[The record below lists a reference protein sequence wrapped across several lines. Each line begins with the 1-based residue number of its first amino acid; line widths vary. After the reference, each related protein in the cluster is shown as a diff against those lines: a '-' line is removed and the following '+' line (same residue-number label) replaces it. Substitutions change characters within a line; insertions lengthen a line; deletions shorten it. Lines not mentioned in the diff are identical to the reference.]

1 MRFLTDPSYN
11 LAAQTVW
18 DSEPDGYT
26 LIIMAAQS
34 FIVRQLR
41 LNAKWDMR
49 RFTWFGQIARTT
61 SAIHVPAD
69 SPYQTIDDLQKADR
83 LRWATTAGSNGHLLS
98 ALVSEKHGIDPTFV
112 FYEGYREL
120 PVALMR
126 GDADV
131 MVNTMGTAG
140 MFVESGDIRFL
151 TTLSRERN
159 PIWPDVPSG
168 TESDLL
174 FMAPLGSS
182 DFIIGGPPGIPSDI
196 TNMLTDAFR
205 KSTEDEDLIAWSK
218 RAKRPLYW
226 LPPENVAEI
235 LKEGFPLFE
244 PHIEFLK

>member
-1 MRFLTDPSYN
+1 
-11 LAAQTVW
+11 
-18 DSEPDGYT
+18 
-26 LIIMAAQS
+26 
-34 FIVRQLR
+34 
-41 LNAKWDMR
+41 MR

-69 SPYQTIDDLQKADR
+69 SPYQTIDDLLAADR
-83 LRWATTAGSNGHLLS
+83 LRWATTAGSNGHLAS
-98 ALVSEKHGIDPTFV
+98 ALISEEFGIDPTYV

-131 MVNTMGTAG
+131 ACITMATGGT
-140 MFVESGDIRFL
+140 FVEAGDIRFL
-151 TTLSRERN
+151 TTTTKERN
-159 PIWPDVPSG
+159 PIYPEVPSG
-168 TESDLL
+168 TESGLG
-174 FMAPLGSS
+174 FITPLGSS
-182 DFIIGGPPGIPSDI
+182 DFIIGGPPGVPNDI
-196 TNMLTDAFR
+196 ASMLTDAFR

-235 LKEGFPLFE
+235 LEEGFPLFE